1 MKKILLILIII
12 SAITAKADTIPVET
26 KVTNVTVF
34 LKGAQ
39 LLRKADVNVKK
50 GKNTLKFENLTI
62 GIYDKSIQVKTTG
75 KGKILSVRF
84 NDNVT
89 KKIKSDDELN
99 YDKKLKEQIVRIYEF
114 KNKIKVYQ
122 EEEKFIITN
131 SQDTKKEKVYTF
143 QELKEIADYY
153 RVRLNEIKQNII
165 NTTLKIDSINN
176 KILELQI
183 KYEKTIEEKSKIY
196 SEIEVVYESSISEKT
211 NFEILYFV
219 AEAGW
224 EPFYDFRVDKAS
236 MPLEIDYN
244 ANIYQN
250 TGEKWENVKLKLS
263 TQNPS
268 LSGEK
273 PILNS
278 WKLGS
283 IFQYT
288 KSNSDID
295 KIFEKSQNQYTNGNS
310 LISGIMTDAKT
321 KESIAFAN
329 IIIEDENGKSIGG
342 GVTNIDGYYNIKSND
357 IIFGKNYSLKTTYVG
372 YKPIMI
378 RNLIFQKGK
387 TLEKNIEMEST
398 VEILSDFKVAEYK
411 VPLISQ
417 DPTFS
422 GDVYTFNENK
432 KTSVRGSRTEGN
444 VTYIDSKKIVE
455 FKPINN
461 TVIKDTESS
470 VEYDIEVPYTIN
482 SDGEMNAVKI
492 QQASVASTYTYYTT
506 PKIDNTVFLTSEITD
521 WSQLKLLTGKA
532 SIYYQGTFTGES
544 YFDIN
549 TSDDTLKLS
558 LGRDNNIFIKREVNR
573 QISDKTII
581 GNNIKQNIAIDI
593 TIKNNKD
600 TKVKLVVEDLYPIS
614 EVKSMDSE
622 LIEAKDAKI
631 DDKKGFLTWT
641 IELNPGEKKV
651 LQFKY
656 MIKYPKYSSIQTE

>member
-1 MKKILLILIII
+1 MKKLLLILIII
-12 SAITAKADTIPVET
+12 SATITAKADTIPVET

-99 YDKKLKEQIVRIYEF
+99 YDKKLKEQIVRINEF

-131 SQDTKKEKVYTF
+131 SQDTKKEKTYTF

-165 NTTLKIDSINN
+165 NTSLKIDSINN
-176 KILELQI
+176 NILELQI
-183 KYEKTIEEKSKIY
+183 KYEKTIEEKSKVY
-196 SEIEVVYESSISEKT
+196 SEIEVVYESSISEKAS
-211 NFEILYFV
+211 FEIQYFV
-219 AEAGW
+219 TAAGW
-224 EPFYDFRVDKAS
+224 EPFYDFRVDKVS

-283 IFQYT
+283 TFQYT
-288 KSNSDID
+288 KSDSDID
-295 KIFEKSQNQYTNGNS
+295 KVFETQNQYNSGNS
-310 LISGIMTDAKT
+310 LMYGKLTDIKT
-321 KESIAFAN
+321 KEAISFAN
-329 IIIEDENGKSIGG
+329 IVIEDGNGKT
-342 GVTNIDGYYNIKSND
+342 VTGAATDLDGYYKINSNEV
-357 IIFGKNYSLKTTYVG
+357 IFGKSYVLKTTYVG
-372 YKPIMI
+372 YKPIML
-378 RNLIFQKGK
+378 RNIIFQKGK
-387 TLEKNIEMEST
+387 SLEKNIELEPSY
-398 VEILSDFKVAEYK
+398 EILESFNVVEYK
-411 VPLISQ
+411 VPLISL
-417 DPTFS
+417 DETSS
-422 GDVYTFNENK
+422 GAVYTSEEIEK
-432 KTSVRGSRTEGN
+432 KSYRGSRTGGN
-444 VTYIDSKKIVE
+444 VTYYEPKKKVE

-470 VEYDIEVPYTIN
+470 VEYDIDVPYTIN

-549 TSDDTLKLS
+549 TADDTLKLS
-558 LGRDNNIFIKREVNR
+558 LGRDNNIFIKREVNK

-641 IELNPGEKKV
+641 IELNPGEKRV